1 MCNSITC
8 VQVRT
13 KREQNIHVFRNFSVS
28 KYFNCFST
36 LSMYL
41 EILKKPCKCVKYHKS
56 VRLYI
61 DIRTYLDRCSR
72 KEIIRPSPLVNKS
85 FTKFTL
91 CYSEVGLLFSSSI
104 FGIIWQKRLQLLLSL
119 PLKCY
124 LIMLWWI
131 IGKDRKNDHLL
142 MSAMRSFKK
151 GSGSKYVFVLLEI
164 KWNSCIWQILF
175 IE

>member
-1 MCNSITC
+1 MCRWEPKENKTYMYFGIFL
-8 VQVRT
+8 
-13 KREQNIHVFRNFSVS
+13 FRNI
-28 KYFNCFST
+28 ST
-36 LSMYL
+36 VFLHFSMYI

-131 IGKDRKNDHLL
+131 IGKDRKNYHLL

-164 KWNSCIWQILF
+164 KWNSCIWQILC